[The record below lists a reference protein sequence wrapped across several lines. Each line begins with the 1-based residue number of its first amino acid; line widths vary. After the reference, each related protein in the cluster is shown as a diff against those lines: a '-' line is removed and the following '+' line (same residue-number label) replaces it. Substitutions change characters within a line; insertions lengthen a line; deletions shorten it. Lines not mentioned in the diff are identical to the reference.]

1 MFSISNFTFS
11 SHALERMLDMDV
23 QPDEVRRCLEF
34 PRFINASD
42 RGDDRSLYFGDRI
55 TCVVGADL
63 QVVTVVWRTKKA
75 WKADLASGG
84 YGGREY
90 REDVGA

>member
-11 SHALERMLDMDV
+11 PHALERMLDMDV
-23 QPDEVRRCLEF
+23 QGEEIRQCLEF

-42 RGDDRSLYFGDRI
+42 RGDNRSLYFGDRI
-55 TCVVGADL
+55 TCVVSADL

-75 WKADLASGG
+75 WKKDLAAGS

-90 REDVGA
+90 REGIGA